1 MLRSLIIR
9 NFVLIADAGI
19 ELGPGLTALTG
30 ETGAGKTLLTQA
42 MELLLGERAS
52 DDLIGPAG
60 EEALIQAMFEV
71 DEAQFAMFPQE
82 TVELAGLGTGE
93 LIATRRLARGGRNR
107 CFLNDVGVT
116 LASLGS
122 TLRPLLAFSGQHE
135 HRRLLEPAYQR
146 SVVDSFAGKEAAGL
160 LTAYRTAW
168 GEAREA
174 RRRLDDAAGLEEE
187 RQRERDLMEFQLH
200 ELEEAQLSLEEEEGL
215 LAEERRLSRAE
226 EILNI
231 LAEAGSLLRS
241 EGESEREG
249 EDAVSLVGRGLRLL
263 DAVADV
269 DDELA
274 QSRDSLG
281 EAAHLLEE
289 TARTLRL
296 YAEGVAIDPARLTE
310 VDQRLRTF
318 LDLGRKYGGS
328 TADAVAYLDSAR
340 ERLERLE
347 HDTEDLGAL
356 ESRGR
361 LAAEEAVKWAEELH
375 RCRAAAARELQES
388 VERELEALEMA
399 DTAFVVAVSK
409 TGDWSGTDWESPE
422 WRRLGPDG
430 GDEVDFQMAPNPG
443 LPLRSLRKT
452 ASGGE
457 LSRTLLAIKAA
468 LIGLESSE
476 TLVFD
481 EVDAGIG
488 GRTATA
494 VGAKLRALSR
504 ENQLLVITH
513 LAQVAAFA
521 DQHIRIEKGRQGQ
534 QGVTAT
540 QLLSLDA
547 AESLGELRRMMGGRS
562 GDEAALEHARRLR
575 DRAAAG
581 LID

>member
-1 MLRSLIIR
+1 MLRSLVIR
-9 NFVLIADAGI
+9 NFVLIADAEL

-42 MELLLGERAS
+42 LELLLGERAS
-52 DDLIGPAG
+52 DDLIGPSG
-60 EEALIQAMFEV
+60 EEALIQALFEV
-71 DEAQFAMFPQE
+71 DEAQLALFPPE
-82 TVELAGLGTGE
+82 TVELARLDTGE

-135 HRRLLEPAYQR
+135 HRRLLEPTYQR
-146 SVVDSFAGKEAAGL
+146 SVVDSFAGREAAGL
-160 LTAYRTAW
+160 LSAYRTAW
-168 GEAREA
+168 EEAREA
-174 RRRLDDAAGLEEE
+174 RRRLDDAAGLEGE
-187 RQRERDLMEFQLH
+187 RQRERTLLEFQLH
-200 ELEEAQLSLEEEEGL
+200 ELEEAELSLEEEEAL
-215 LAEERRLSRAE
+215 LMEERRLSRAE
-226 EILNI
+226 EILTI

-241 EGESEREG
+241 EDESV
-249 EDAVSLVGRGLRLL
+249 DAVSLVGRGSRLL

-269 DDELA
+269 DAELA

-281 EAAHLLEE
+281 EASHLLEE
-289 TARTLRL
+289 TARTLRQ
-296 YAEGVAIDPARLTE
+296 YSEGVAIDPARLAE
-310 VDQRLRTF
+310 VDQRLRTY
-318 LDLGRKYGGS
+318 LDLGRKYGGK
-328 TADAVAYLDSAR
+328 TADALAYLESAR
-340 ERLERLE
+340 ERLDRLE
-347 HDTEDLGAL
+347 HETEDLGAL

-375 RCRAAAARELQES
+375 RCRAAAAHELQES
-388 VERELEALEMA
+388 VERELDVLEMA
-399 DTAFVVAVSK
+399 DTAFVVSVTK
-409 TGDWSGTDWESPE
+409 TGEWSGADWESPE

-494 VGAKLRALSR
+494 VGAKLHALSR

-521 DQHIRIEKGRQGQ
+521 DQHILIEKGPRGQ

-540 QLLSLDA
+540 RLLSLDA
-547 AESLGELRRMMGGRS
+547 AASLGELRRMMGGRP
-562 GDEAALEHARRLR
+562 GDEGALEHARRLR